1 MQKKKTILS
10 LDPYSQRPMVQKAT
24 FWIRYTKYSEQESI
38 GKEKCLLVSSRV
50 GPWQGGAVR
59 ARSILL
65 SAGPPS
71 VIWCRASRSPPLSSP
86 LFSQPALCSLINS
99 VYHFSLEIKFV
110 FCRQMGD
117 KGCTHC
123 CGGSQVQWVRQVLF
137 QGHSCIERWR
147 GRSS

>member
-1 MQKKKTILS
+1 
-10 LDPYSQRPMVQKAT
+10 MVQKAT

-71 VIWCRASRSPPLSSP
+71 VIWCRASRSPALSSP
-86 LFSQPALCSLINS
+86 PSFLSQLYAPLLILSTISHWKSNSCFVDKWEIRVAPTAVVGVKCSEWDRCFSRATAALRDGGAGVPNRISE
-99 VYHFSLEIKFV
+99 HFKQTQEAFP
-110 FCRQMGD
+110 
-117 KGCTHC
+117 
-123 CGGSQVQWVRQVLF
+123 
-137 QGHSCIERWR
+137 
-147 GRSS
+147 